1 MNNKSFFKHFFSI
14 GIGTFLNLLIG
25 VITTPIITRMVNPT
39 QYGQLSIFTIYSNI
53 AVMTLCL
60 GLDQALIRYYYQSS
74 DLKYK
79 KKLLFL
85 CVVFP
90 VIFCMFSSILCIL
103 NNIYNVIPS
112 DFDLYITILLCIY
125 TLIQI
130 LYRFS
135 MAITR
140 LDYNSKLY
148 SKLQVMLKIIYVI
161 LAILLI
167 TIFKENHLLL
177 LCIAT
182 VASALICLIVSFNS
196 QKEIWKFNKE
206 EMINIK
212 INFKELIKY
221 SYPFIFSMSIAVL
234 FQAIDKLSLN
244 FFCDYSTV
252 GIYSSA
258 LSLIHIFS
266 IIQTTFN
273 TLWVPMAIQ
282 HYTENPEDK
291 TFYQK
296 GNRIITIIM
305 FFIGINLIIF
315 KDILALLLGEDY
327 REATYVFPFLIFN
340 PIMYTISETTVNGLV
355 FKKKSNYQ
363 VLISVISCGANL
375 IGNFLLIPILGSKGA
390 AISTGIS
397 YIIFFSL
404 RTLFSNKFFYI
415 DFGLKKIY
423 LLTFVVSVYALYNT
437 YFKTNILSVIGYF
450 FCLLTIVFLY
460 KDDIKYY
467 SQKVYEKIIY
477 KMKEGEN
484 K

>member
-1 MNNKSFFKHFFSI
+1 
-14 GIGTFLNLLIG
+14 
-25 VITTPIITRMVNPT
+25 
-39 QYGQLSIFTIYSNI
+39 
-53 AVMTLCL
+53 
-60 GLDQALIRYYYQSS
+60 
-74 DLKYK
+74 
-79 KKLLFL
+79 
-85 CVVFP
+85 
-90 VIFCMFSSILCIL
+90 
-103 NNIYNVIPS
+103 
-112 DFDLYITILLCIY
+112 
-125 TLIQI
+125 
-130 LYRFS
+130 
-135 MAITR
+135 
-140 LDYNSKLY
+140 
-148 SKLQVMLKIIYVI
+148 
-161 LAILLI
+161 
-167 TIFKENHLLL
+167 
-177 LCIAT
+177 
-182 VASALICLIVSFNS
+182 
-196 QKEIWKFNKE
+196 
-206 EMINIK
+206 
-212 INFKELIKY
+212 
-221 SYPFIFSMSIAVL
+221 
-234 FQAIDKLSLN
+234 
-244 FFCDYSTV
+244 
-252 GIYSSA
+252 
-258 LSLIHIFS
+258 
-266 IIQTTFN
+266 
-273 TLWVPMAIQ
+273 
-282 HYTENPEDK
+282 
-291 TFYQK
+291 
-296 GNRIITIIM
+296 M